1 MIDFIYYIANSFFL
15 PILIAVITFY
25 ITKHF
30 DKKKEIPRILLVHT
44 EHGINT
50 HEKIYNKKTI
60 KLKGYYKKQRD
71 LDNELKEFLIYNGYT
86 DTILTTK
93 LLENIVKEYR
103 KKFDNNSSNFFRKE
117 EIEKLLKCFEYNN
130 EFLRKLKAY
139 EAYMDNSK
147 WGIKLTNVGKSD
159 AYDLR
164 IEQFPESY
172 FPFKAYNCNL
182 KVNESLFI
190 ELTYF
195 DDTLRINEFSRDIY
209 KKFDCGFTSNKIT
222 KFYLVKSHL
231 YNKKDERIFRIS
243 YKDCYMKEHEYFCCA
258 KIINSNDIIQ
268 NLRIKL
274 DKKSNYI

>member
-30 DKKKEIPRILLVHT
+30 DKKKEIPRILLVHI
-44 EHGINT
+44 EHGINI

-60 KLKGYYKKQRD
+60 KLKGYYKKRRN
-71 LDNELKEFLIYNGYT
+71 LD
-86 DTILTTK
+86 
-93 LLENIVKEYR
+93 
-103 KKFDNNSSNFFRKE
+103 
-117 EIEKLLKCFEYNN
+117 
-130 EFLRKLKAY
+130 
-139 EAYMDNSK
+139 
-147 WGIKLTNVGKSD
+147 
-159 AYDLR
+159 
-164 IEQFPESY
+164 
-172 FPFKAYNCNL
+172 
-182 KVNESLFI
+182 
-190 ELTYF
+190 
-195 DDTLRINEFSRDIY
+195 NEFSRDIY

-258 KIINSNDIIQ
+258 KIININNIIQ

>member
-30 DKKKEIPRILLVHT
+30 DKKKEIPRILLVHI
-44 EHGINT
+44 EHGINI

-86 DTILTTK
+86 DTILTAK

-103 KKFDNNSSNFFRKE
+103 
-117 EIEKLLKCFEYNN
+117 
-130 EFLRKLKAY
+130 
-139 EAYMDNSK
+139 
-147 WGIKLTNVGKSD
+147 
-159 AYDLR
+159 
-164 IEQFPESY
+164 
-172 FPFKAYNCNL
+172 
-182 KVNESLFI
+182 
-190 ELTYF
+190 
-195 DDTLRINEFSRDIY
+195 

-222 KFYLVKSHL
+222 KFYLVKSNL

-243 YKDCYMKEHEYFCCA
+243 YKDCYMKGHEYFCCT